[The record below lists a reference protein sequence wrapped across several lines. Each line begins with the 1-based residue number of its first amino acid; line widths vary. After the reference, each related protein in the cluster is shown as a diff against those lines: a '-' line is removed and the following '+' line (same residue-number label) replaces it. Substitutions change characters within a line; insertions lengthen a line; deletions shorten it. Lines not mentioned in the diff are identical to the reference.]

1 MRTIFLLIICCI
13 ILVSCNRKIN
23 NRISV
28 TWVKNGYLFKNGT
41 WKKTNFYFDK
51 DSLTFSEHVSII
63 DTIDVKG
70 KYITPGFVEG
80 HTHNLDRSYQ
90 HNLVNQYLSEG
101 IMVVRNMTSKSKGV
115 KAFRK
120 HIDTVPSPRILY
132 SNWGFTS
139 TLGHPFTAYE
149 PYILGF
155 YTPKKIKENAKE
167 LMNSRKDLFNS
178 YAFVDS
184 ISQLKEIW
192 PKFLKTNPDF
202 VKIYY
207 FNEKGIET
215 RKMGTYGLKYEVAK
229 AIIDSA
235 HAYDLEV
242 HAHIGN
248 TQEFEKMLDAGVD
261 GFAHTPGFSWE
272 GDSTNLS
279 EYYLTDKMLKKAAE
293 RDVILNP
300 TALINYVKNNND
312 SILLKKV
319 AALQTDM
326 IKRYRKFGGTIVPG
340 ADWFNQTSQ
349 PMLDYYAEYIDLPAN
364 EIVSIFTEE
373 ATEAILPDVKTGKLK
388 DGYEASFLIFDK
400 KPFENKSWEK
410 PEQVYLKGKL
420 LEF

>member
-120 HIDTVPSPRILY
+120 HIDTVPSPRVLY